1 MWPGVFNM
9 HFLFSQIRPPC
20 FEQSSSASGSP
31 EVCHCHKHQNRH
43 FWHEGPQK
51 SERRLLQEEEAEEA
65 SSPGGRDLWYRK
77 RGKQSIFSCNATG
90 SPPPPPFGAAW
101 VVSHINLCLT
111 SCIFLYPSAEVPADR
126 AEEEGPESCGR
137 SAPAAHQENTSDE
150 RLPALHLLPVQRC
163 FPTQAGFLNVLN
175 KQFYQYSA
183 PLFVLSWLTRIHFF
197 GQSQFF
203 HTQVPLFRFTWN
215 LNASRGSL
223 ES

>member
-1 MWPGVFNM
+1 MFLKQLSTGLLLVTGKNHSFNQLLQNHSDLIKIVVCDLVFLTCI
-9 HFLFSQIRPPC
+9 FFFFQIRPPC

-90 SPPPPPFGAAW
+90 PPPPFGAAW

-150 RLPALHLLPVQRC
+150 RLPALHLLPV
-163 FPTQAGFLNVLN
+163 
-175 KQFYQYSA
+175 
-183 PLFVLSWLTRIHFF
+183 
-197 GQSQFF
+197 
-203 HTQVPLFRFTWN
+203 
-215 LNASRGSL
+215 
-223 ES
+223 